1 MSIIP
6 IGPLMIRADIVLFL
20 ICAAAGFAA
29 LRIRLRQMPQREWI
43 QDTYLSVLIIGF
55 VSWKFGML
63 VFDPIRTLQHPA
75 ALIYMTGGAKGI
87 WLGTI
92 LALIYAALR
101 WRKHREDSA
110 LLLKSA
116 ILAVYASGFAGYLF
130 LWLWRDGADL
140 TSSLLY
146 TILFGVLFI
155 FSWLLFQSSLTKFLT
170 LGLGSNGAVWVVMSA
185 LMVWVI
191 YDFTV
196 GTTNKREAASP
207 SMQEGSKE
215 VTAEGLKPGLRAP
228 DFTLMNQKGQEVKL
242 SDYRGQTV
250 FLNFWA
256 SWCPPCKVE
265 MPYMQDFYIKHQK
278 EEVIILAVNM
288 MHLEKSMSE
297 VDSFI
302 EKNGLTF
309 PVLYD
314 QNGDSTHRYEVVA
327 YPTTYVISPDGI
339 ISERFQG
346 AIDEDLMVRALRK
359 ASDVGR

>member
-20 ICAAAGFAA
+20 ICAAAGFVA
-29 LRIRLRQMPQREWI
+29 LRFRLHQIPQREWLL
-43 QDTYLSVLIIGF
+43 DTYLSVLIIGF

-63 VFDPIRTLQHPA
+63 VFDPIRTLQHPG
-75 ALIYMTGGAKGI
+75 ALIYMTGGAKGL

-92 LALIYAALR
+92 LALIYAAIR

-110 LLLKSA
+110 LIVKSA
-116 ILAVYASGFAGYLF
+116 VLVIYASGFAGYLF

-140 TSSLLY
+140 SSSLLY

-155 FSWLLFQSSLTKFLT
+155 FSWLHFKSSLTKFLT
-170 LGLGSNGAVWVVMSA
+170 LGLGRNGAVWVVMSA
-185 LMVWVI
+185 LLVWVI
-191 YDFTV
+191 YDFTFS
-196 GTTNKREAASP
+196 TANKREAATP
-207 SMQEGSKE
+207 SIQEGSKE
-215 VTAEGLKPGLRAP
+215 VIAEGLKPGQRAP
-228 DFTLMNQKGQEVKL
+228 DFTLMNQNGQEVKL

-265 MPYMQDFYIKHQK
+265 MPYMQDFYINHQN

-288 MHLEKSMSE
+288 THLEKSASE

-302 EKNGLTF
+302 KKNGLTF

-327 YPTTYVISPDGI
+327 YPTTYVISPDGT

-346 AIDEDLMVRALRK
+346 AIDEDLMVRAFRK

>member
-20 ICAAAGFAA
+20 ICAAAGFVT
-29 LRIRLRQMPQREWI
+29 LRLRLHQIPQREWLL
-43 QDTYLSVLIIGF
+43 DTYLSVLIIGF

-63 VFDPIRTLQHPA
+63 VFDPIRTIQHPA
-75 ALIYMTGGAKGI
+75 ALIYMTGGIKGI

-101 WRKHREDSA
+101 SRKHREDSA

-116 ILAVYASGFAGYLF
+116 VLAVYVSGFAGYLF

-146 TILFGVLFI
+146 TLLFGVLFL
-155 FSWLLFQSSLTKFLT
+155 FSWLHFKSTLTKFLT
-170 LGLGSNGAVWVVMSA
+170 LGLGRNGAVWVVMSA
-185 LMVWVI
+185 LLVWVI
-191 YDFTV
+191 YDFTFD
-196 GTTNKREAASP
+196 TANKREAATP
-207 SMQEGSKE
+207 SIQEVSKE
-215 VTAEGLKPGLRAP
+215 VIAEGLKPGLRAP
-228 DFTLMNQKGQEVKL
+228 DFTLLNQKGQEVKL

-265 MPYMQDFYIKHQK
+265 MPYMQDFYINYQN
-278 EEVIILAVNM
+278 EEVTIVAVNM
-288 MHLEKSMSE
+288 THLEKSVSE

-309 PVLYD
+309 PILYD
-314 QNGDSTHRYEVVA
+314 QNGDNTHRYEVVA
-327 YPTTYVISPDGI
+327 YPTTYVISPDGT

-346 AIDEDLMVRALRK
+346 AIDEDLMVRALKK